1 MKKKVHN
8 KSGFTI
14 IELLVAV
21 LIISIGFLGLSQ
33 MGYLSLR
40 QKHLAET
47 GTDAA
52 NVIQFVTDRDLAEIK
67 RLHLL
72 NTKTYQDALTVK
84 SLNLSY
90 CDGDSEDPCAAC
102 PCDPLNVLTT
112 NTDPT
117 PVGSADVITMCSVIN
132 MQDLDPD
139 LIFNTDETTCRSNM
153 NTQSADENEIM
164 IMVREAS
171 TTVTNGTASTPSTVV
186 IDMTYAVKS
195 IQQFIETGLSTDLK
209 DSLARDVFT
218 VTAHEENYSDDAVV
232 LSGWT
237 DVRIPH
243 VP

>member
-1 MKKKVHN
+1 M
-8 KSGFTI
+8 GF
-14 IELLVAV
+14 
-21 LIISIGFLGLSQ
+21 
-33 MGYLSLR
+33 LSLR

-52 NVIQFVTDRDLAEIK
+52 NVVQFVTDRDLAEVK

-72 NTKTYQDALTVK
+72 NTKAYQDALTVK

-132 MQDLDPD
+132 LQDLDPD
-139 LIFNTDETTCRSNM
+139 LMFNTDETTCKSNM
-153 NTQSADENEIM
+153 DFQLANENEIM
-164 IMVREAS
+164 VLVREAS
-171 TTVTNGTASTPSTVV
+171 TTVTNNMPTTII
-186 IDMTYAVKS
+186 IDMTYAAKS
-195 IQQFIETGLSTDLK
+195 VQQFIETGLSTNLK
-209 DSLARDVFT
+209 DSLARQVFT
-218 VTAHEENYSDDAVV
+218 VTAHEDNYSDDAVV